1 MRNTSQVGLRLGF
14 LFATSA
20 HTALLTSLPT
30 RRTLKFASL
39 HIAMPTVDEDLSQFE
54 RDVRTLKIEYEQY
67 FGGGRPRPP
76 ADTQWRVDTMVRR
89 YNERTAE
96 LSFGQRFRFNN
107 IAQTYAKYQE
117 MWRKKIMQKEAGTQQ
132 HHFGAAAKAVEAERA
147 RKAALQQGAAEPAKI
162 VAPPPLD
169 FRAAEAAAR
178 SDAVKETA
186 AAFALSFSNP
196 EHEKE
201 KVYTLYE
208 KLIEARTET
217 GERSTTPSLKEFERF
232 VQQKTKDLRD
242 KGGRDIEYSVSVEL
256 LAATFPPPLS
266 AHPLPKF
273 SANAYT
279 CPLLSFEITGRH
291 GCGD

>member
-1 MRNTSQVGLRLGF
+1 
-14 LFATSA
+14 
-20 HTALLTSLPT
+20 
-30 RRTLKFASL
+30 
-39 HIAMPTVDEDLSQFE
+39 MPTVDEDLSQFE
-54 RDVRTLKIEYEQY
+54 RDIRTLKIEYEQY

-117 MWRKKIMQKEAGTQQ
+117 MWRKKIMQKEAATQQ

-147 RKAALQQGAAEPAKI
+147 RKAALQQAAAEPAKI
-162 VAPPPLD
+162 VPPPPLD
-169 FRAAEAAAR
+169 FRAAEATAR
-178 SDAVKETA
+178 AEAVQETA
-186 AAFALSFSNP
+186 SAFAMSFSNP

-217 GERSTTPSLKEFERF
+217 GERSGTPSLKDFERF
-232 VQQKTKDLRD
+232 VRQKTQELQG
-242 KGGRDIEYSVSVEL
+242 KGGREIEYSVGIEG
-256 LAATFPPPLS
+256 
-266 AHPLPKF
+266 
-273 SANAYT
+273 
-279 CPLLSFEITGRH
+279 GRVKLKARVSS
-291 GCGD
+291 